1 MKKINLKEV
10 VIQKELSEN
19 NYNYN
24 EDKKSDYNIYISKK
38 EFNNIIFLLNTIITD
53 INNNQKK
60 SYLTS
65 QIEKIIFKLKNFD
78 IPPEI
83 QLNTIPT
90 FKTEKLFES
99 NEFNSN
105 QEIQEKEPNYN
116 KMEFDLKELGI
127 DTKTYCSNFVPENTN
142 KNTKYINNNQYE
154 GQIING
160 KKEGKGK
167 FIYKNG
173 CIYEGY
179 FKNDKKEGN
188 GIFYYAN
195 GDRYKGLFKN
205 GFYQGNG
212 IFYFNNGDRYEG
224 EFDKNSYSGNGKYYY
239 HNGDKFEGVWKNDKK
254 NGKGAYIYLN
264 GNKIIGNYKDG
275 KPIGTH
281 IKYSN
286 EGKLTSIKYSDEK

>member
-1 MKKINLKEV
+1 MKNINLKEV
-10 VIQKELSEN
+10 VIQKEESEN
-19 NYNYN
+19 NYNN
-24 EDKKSDYNIYISKK
+24 DNKTNYNIYISKK
-38 EFNNIIFLLNTIITD
+38 DFNNIIFLLNTLITD
-53 INNNQKK
+53 INNNQKRT
-60 SYLTS
+60 YLIS
-65 QIEKIIFKLKNFD
+65 QIEKIIFKLKNYD

-90 FKTEKLFES
+90 FKTINLYDDNES
-99 NEFNSN
+99 NYK
-105 QEIQEKEPNYN
+105 QEIKDKEPNYN
-116 KMEFDLKELGI
+116 KIEFDLKELGI
-127 DTKTYCSNFVPENTN
+127 DTKTYCSNAETESTN
-142 KNTKYINNNQYE
+142 KNSMNKYE
-154 GQIING
+154 GQLING

-188 GIFYYAN
+188 GIFYYTN
-195 GDRYKGLFKN
+195 GDRYKGLFKD

-239 HNGDKFEGVWKNDKK
+239 HNGDVFEGLWKNDKK
-254 NGKGAYIYLN
+254 NGKGIYIYLN

-286 EGKLTSIKYSDEK
+286 EGKMTQIKYSDEKY

>member
-1 MKKINLKEV
+1 MKKLNLKEV
-10 VIQKELSEN
+10 VVQKELSEKKYN
-19 NYNYN
+19 NNDN
-24 EDKKSDYNIYISKK
+24 TSNYNIYIAKK
-38 EFNNIIFLLNTIITD
+38 DFNSIIFSLNTLITD
-53 INNNQKK
+53 INNNQQKT
-60 SYLTS
+60 YLIS
-65 QIEKIIFKLKNFD
+65 QIETIIFKLKNFD

-83 QLNTIPT
+83 QLQTIPT
-90 FKTEKLFES
+90 FKTEKILED
-99 NEFNSN
+99 NNDYN
-105 QEIQEKEPNYN
+105 PNQEKEENYN
-116 KMEFDLKELGI
+116 KIEANKIEFDLKELG
-127 DTKTYCSNFVPENTN
+127 K
-142 KNTKYINNNQYE
+142 YE

-167 FIYKNG
+167 YIYKNG

-188 GIFYYAN
+188 GIFYYTN
-195 GDRYKGLFKN
+195 GDRYKGIFKD

-224 EFDKNSYSGNGKYYY
+224 EFDKNSYSGNGKYFY
-239 HNGDKFEGVWKNDKK
+239 HNGDKFEGLWKNDKK
-254 NGKGAYIYLN
+254 NGKGVYIYLN

-286 EGKLTSIKYSDEK
+286 EGKMTQIKYTNG

>member
-1 MKKINLKEV
+1 MKKLNLKEV
-10 VIQKELSEN
+10 VVQKELSEKKYN
-19 NYNYN
+19 NNDN
-24 EDKKSDYNIYISKK
+24 TSNYNIYIAKK
-38 EFNNIIFLLNTIITD
+38 DFNSIIFSLNTLITD
-53 INNNQKK
+53 INNNQQKT
-60 SYLTS
+60 YLIS
-65 QIEKIIFKLKNFD
+65 QIETIIFKLKNFD

-83 QLNTIPT
+83 QLQTIPT
-90 FKTEKLFES
+90 FKTEKILED
-99 NEFNSN
+99 NNDYN
-105 QEIQEKEPNYN
+105 PNQEKEENYN
-116 KMEFDLKELGI
+116 KIEANKIEFDLKELGI
-127 DTKTYCSNFVPENTN
+127 DTKTYCSNSGSENSN
-142 KNTKYINNNQYE
+142 KSNNKENKYE

-167 FIYKNG
+167 YVYKNG

-188 GIFYYAN
+188 GIFYYTN
-195 GDRYKGLFKN
+195 GDRYKGLFKD

-224 EFDKNSYSGNGKYYY
+224 EFDKNSYSGNGKYFY
-239 HNGDKFEGVWKNDKK
+239 HNGDKFEGLWKNDKK
-254 NGKGAYIYLN
+254 NGKGVYIYLN

-286 EGKLTSIKYSDEK
+286 EGKMTQIKYTNG

>member
-24 EDKKSDYNIYISKK
+24 NDKKSDYNIYISKK
-38 EFNNIIFLLNTIITD
+38 ELNNIIFLLNTIITD

-60 SYLTS
+60 TYLTS

-90 FKTEKLFES
+90 FKTEKLLED
-99 NEFNSN
+99 NELNSN

-127 DTKTYCSNFVPENTN
+127 DTKTYCSDFVQENTN
-142 KNTKYINNNQYE
+142 KNTKYSNNNQFE

-195 GDRYKGLFKN
+195 GDRYKGLFKD

-239 HNGDKFEGVWKNDKK
+239 HNGDKFEGLWKNDKK

-264 GNKIIGNYKDG
+264 GNRIIGNYKDG

-286 EGKLTSIKYSDEK
+286 EGKLTQIKYSDEK

>member
-1 MKKINLKEV
+1 MKNINLKEV
-10 VIQKELSEN
+10 VIQKEESEN
-19 NYNYN
+19 NYNN
-24 EDKKSDYNIYISKK
+24 DNKTNYNIYISKK
-38 EFNNIIFLLNTIITD
+38 DFNNIIFLLNTLITD
-53 INNNQKK
+53 INNNQKRT
-60 SYLTS
+60 YLIS
-65 QIEKIIFKLKNFD
+65 QIEKIIFKLKNYD

-90 FKTEKLFES
+90 FKTEDLYVNDE
-99 NEFNSN
+99 NNY
-105 QEIQEKEPNYN
+105 IQETQDKEPNYN
-116 KMEFDLKELGI
+116 KIEFNLNELGL
-127 DTKTYCSNFVPENTN
+127 DTKTYCSNTDNENTSKNSIN
-142 KNTKYINNNQYE
+142 KYE

-188 GIFYYAN
+188 GIFYYTN
-195 GDRYKGLFKN
+195 GDRYKGLFKD

-224 EFDKNSYSGNGKYYY
+224 EFDKNSYSGNGKYHY
-239 HNGDKFEGVWKNDKK
+239 HNGDVFEGLWKNDKK
-254 NGKGAYIYLN
+254 NGKGIYIYLN

-286 EGKLTSIKYSDEK
+286 EGKMTQIKYSDEKY

>member
-1 MKKINLKEV
+1 MKNINLKEV
-10 VIQKELSEN
+10 VIQKEESEN
-19 NYNYN
+19 NYNN
-24 EDKKSDYNIYISKK
+24 DNKTNYNIYISKK
-38 EFNNIIFLLNTIITD
+38 DFNNIIFLLNTLITD
-53 INNNQKK
+53 INNNQKRT
-60 SYLTS
+60 YLIS
-65 QIEKIIFKLKNFD
+65 QIEKIIFKLKNYD

-90 FKTEKLFES
+90 FKTINLYDDNES
-99 NEFNSN
+99 NYK
-105 QEIQEKEPNYN
+105 QEIKNKELNYN
-116 KMEFDLKELGI
+116 KIEFDLKELGI
-127 DTKTYCSNFVPENTN
+127 DTKTYCSNADTESTN
-142 KNTKYINNNQYE
+142 KNSMNKYE
-154 GQIING
+154 GQLIYG

-188 GIFYYAN
+188 GIFYYTN
-195 GDRYKGLFKN
+195 GDRYKGLFKD

-239 HNGDKFEGVWKNDKK
+239 HNGDVFEGLWKNDKK
-254 NGKGAYIYLN
+254 NGKGIYIYLN

-286 EGKLTSIKYSDEK
+286 EGKMTQIKYSDEKY